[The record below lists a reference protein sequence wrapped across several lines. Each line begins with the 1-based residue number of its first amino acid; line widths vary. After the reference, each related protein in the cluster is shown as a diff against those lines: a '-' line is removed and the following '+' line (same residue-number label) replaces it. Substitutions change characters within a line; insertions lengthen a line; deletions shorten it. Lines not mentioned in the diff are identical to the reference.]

1 MMHAHIKHKR
11 KLSLK
16 VGPRRALV
24 RGLVDSL
31 ILYERIETTEAKAK
45 AIAPVFER
53 LVTQAK
59 KGTLAGKRQVY
70 SEVLSS
76 VAGEK
81 LLSELV
87 LGFADRNGG
96 YTRIIKTGNRRGD
109 NAPMA
114 IVELVLPDDFDKL
127 VLESKKD
134 NQKGDT
140 KVKKTNP
147 AAAKKSAAKA
157 AEPKKVKAK
166 K

>member
-1 MMHAHIKHKR
+1 MHARIKHKR

-24 RGLVDSL
+24 RGLIDSL

-45 AIAPVFER
+45 TIAPAFER

-70 SEVLSS
+70 SEVLSP

-81 LLSELV
+81 LLSELT
-87 LGFADRNGG
+87 LGFEGRNGG

-114 IVELVLPDDFDKL
+114 IVELVLPDDFDKI
-127 VLESKKD
+127 VLDSKK
-134 NQKGDT
+134 T
-140 KVKKTNP
+140 EAAKVKKTN
-147 AAAKKSAAKA
+147 ATAKKSATKA
-157 AEPKKVKAK
+157 AEPKKAEAK